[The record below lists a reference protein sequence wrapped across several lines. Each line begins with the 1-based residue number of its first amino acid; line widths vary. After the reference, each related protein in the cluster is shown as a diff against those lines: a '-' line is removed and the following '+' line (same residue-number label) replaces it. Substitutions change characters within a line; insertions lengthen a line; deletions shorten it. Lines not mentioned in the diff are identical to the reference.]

1 MRSGVM
7 TLGVMAAGALL
18 ALAPARGRAAER
30 PHPDLTGRWQ
40 LNVDESEDARA
51 KLAEARSRAGRPG
64 GGGPGGGM
72 GGPGGGGMGPGGG
85 GTGPGGGGGR
95 GGPGGRGPDG
105 SGGPPGGSA
114 MRALIDAP
122 AMLTITGTDAE
133 MTFDGGDG
141 ELLRIHVD
149 GKSYDREGG
158 ELKTRAEWKDAALV
172 VVTTPKQG
180 ELKVTTTYVLRAEK
194 RKLEVVSKI
203 SGRTDVS
210 IRRVYDAVAAEAASP
225 KQR

>member
-1 MRSGVM
+1 
-7 TLGVMAAGALL
+7 
-18 ALAPARGRAAER
+18 
-30 PHPDLTGRWQ
+30 
-40 LNVDESEDARA
+40 
-51 KLAEARSRAGRPG
+51 
-64 GGGPGGGM
+64 
-72 GGPGGGGMGPGGG
+72 
-85 GTGPGGGGGR
+85 
-95 GGPGGRGPDG
+95 
-105 SGGPPGGSA
+105 